1 MFSSPSF
8 YFLNWAVGDI
18 FAIVLFVYNKA
29 SRSFGAALKRIR
41 IFKAII
47 DDNTRGTLFIYNSVR
62 GLPYLGAFS
71 LKGRRRL

>member
-41 IFKAII
+41 IFKAIVWG
-47 DDNTRGTLFIYNSVR
+47 NTRGTLLYIKSVR
-62 GLPYLGAFS
+62 GLPYYWAFS
-71 LKGRRRL
+71 FKGRLRA